1 MTGIFKKVANQF
13 FQAEVSL
20 ERLAYRCV
28 TRRLNLATI
37 ISNLASQR
45 HDTVAGNGDILARA
59 AAAKSSLYSRRPLG
73 AGQLAAGFQV
83 VGQAFRLVAGPGLKG
98 KHELALVDQAVLKR
112 QQSEEEMAVGGGGH
126 DKAPIVVGRSGAG
139 PSLGAGPGIK
149 LHRADYRR
157 FAMRLHPW
165 RRARSDSPGGL
176 TKKEKRTGNEKKKKG
191 QAM

>member
-59 AAAKSSLYSRRPLG
+59 AAAKSLLYSRHPLV
-73 AGQLAAGFQV
+73 AGQVAAGFRV
-83 VGQAFRLVAGPGLKG
+83 IGQALRLVAGPGLKG
-98 KHELALVDQAVLKR
+98 KHELALVD
-112 QQSEEEMAVGGGGH
+112 
-126 DKAPIVVGRSGAG
+126 
-139 PSLGAGPGIK
+139 
-149 LHRADYRR
+149 
-157 FAMRLHPW
+157 
-165 RRARSDSPGGL
+165 
-176 TKKEKRTGNEKKKKG
+176 
-191 QAM
+191 